1 MYFLTVQF
9 ISGAQQLVVFVWITR
24 ILINIPSLLRIYDG
38 RLPILM
44 VTDLEMIKVIMVKE
58 CYSNF
63 INRRVS
69 SPNPNTV
76 LYKESVIMAIQRQL
90 KMQ

>member
-1 MYFLTVQF
+1 
-9 ISGAQQLVVFVWITR
+9 
-24 ILINIPSLLRIYDG
+24 
-38 RLPILM
+38 M

-69 SPNPNTV
+69 SPKPKHSFVQGKCYYGNSETAEDAVNIII
-76 LYKESVIMAIQRQL
+76 L
-90 KMQ
+90 